1 MNIYIVVLTSC
12 DQADPDI
19 QPIGFSIEVEFRGT
33 VRRLCE
39 STEFAHGVQ
48 AGHFRKV
55 KEGVVKAIDL
65 LGNFPFRLLL
75 LTIKPGCPPSAAIVV
90 RPGICDLAN
99 GMRCAAQRDFLCLAI
114 NMREST
120 FCFQRNIVWINNDV
134 IYVFLCSV
142 PLREGE
148 WLGRNTSTG
157 FIISAGITDMN
168 ICLSA

>member
-33 VRRLCE
+33 ACRFSE
-39 STEFAHGVQ
+39 DTEFSHGVQ

-90 RPGICDLAN
+90 RTGIYDLTDRV
-99 GMRCAAQRDFLCLAI
+99 RCAAQRYFLCLLI
-114 NMREST
+114 DMREGA
-120 FCFQRNIVWINNDV
+120 FCFQRNILCINDD
-134 IYVFLCSV
+134 IAQVFLGSV
-142 PLREGE
+142 PLRKGKSP
-148 WLGRNTSTG
+148 GSNTSAC
-157 FIISAGITDMN
+157 FIISAGITDMD
-168 ICLSA
+168 ICIAA